1 MPKNV
6 LSNTE
11 NRMNKAID
19 SLKREFNTLR
29 TGRASAALLEN
40 ISIDYYGSATPIN
53 QMAQVSVPEPRQLTV
68 KPYDKTMLSAI
79 ERAINEANIGL
90 TPNNDGELIRLNVP
104 QLTEERRRELAKKV
118 KGFAE
123 EAKVAI
129 RNVRRD
135 ANDDMKK
142 LQKNG
147 EITEDALKG
156 YTEDVQKLTDKKI
169 KEVDAAA
176 DAKEKDILSI

>member
-6 LSNTE
+6 LSNAE
-11 NRMNKAID
+11 ARMSKAID
-19 SLKREFNTLR
+19 SLKREFSVLR
-29 TGRASAALLEN
+29 TERASGALLDN
-40 ISIDYYGSATPIN
+40 IQVDYYGMPSPIN
-53 QMAQVSVPEPRQLTV
+53 QMAQVTVPEPRQLVV
-68 KPYDKTMLSAI
+68 KPYDKSMLQAI

-90 TPNNDGELIRLNVP
+90 TPNNDGEVIRLNVP
-104 QLTEERRRELAKKV
+104 ALTEERRRELAKKV

-123 EAKVAI
+123 DAKVAI

-135 ANDDMKK
+135 ANDELKK

-169 KEVDAAA
+169 KEVDATA
-176 DAKEKDILSI
+176 DEKEKDIMSI